1 MINLDKVAK
10 FHNHCDLERFFAL
23 QNVQF
28 IAQQLIG
35 LLIKEDKSFLACA
48 TVRNSLI
55 LAGHATCKK
64 LI

>member
-10 FHNHCDLERFFAL
+10 FQKHCNSERFFAL

-35 LLIKEDKSFLACA
+35 LLIKEDASSLVCA

-55 LAGHATCKK
+55 IGGHATCKM
-64 LI
+64 LF

>member
-10 FHNHCDLERFFAL
+10 FHNHYDLERFFAL

-35 LLIKEDKSFLACA
+35 LLIKEDTSFLA
-48 TVRNSLI
+48 
-55 LAGHATCKK
+55 
-64 LI
+64 